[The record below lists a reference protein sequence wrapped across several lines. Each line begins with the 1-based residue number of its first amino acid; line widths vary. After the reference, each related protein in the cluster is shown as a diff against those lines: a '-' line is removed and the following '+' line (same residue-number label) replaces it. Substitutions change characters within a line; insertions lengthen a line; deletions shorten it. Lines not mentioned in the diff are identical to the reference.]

1 MLCDKGNKVE
11 NTFKILE
18 EKGITREDLYKN
30 AEGDRFNLSLQ
41 ALCDKLGI
49 EIVCKNDLTDDDGE
63 KISGKSDY
71 ENKKIYIN
79 SSEIGERMRF
89 TLGHELYHM
98 LNGQSEKRKEVEKL
112 NKNELIA
119 NAFAAELLMPED
131 MVIKKIKEFGFDIQ
145 KLAIYFK
152 VSIPAMFYRL
162 TNLGFLLIS

>member
-1 MLCDKGNKVE
+1 MFFDAVE

-18 EKGITREDLYKN
+18 ERGITREDLYRN

-49 EIVCKNDLTDDDGE
+49 EIVYKNDLIDDNGE
-63 KISGKSDY
+63 KISGNSDY

-89 TLGHELYHM
+89 TLGHELYHI
-98 LNGQSEKRKEVEKL
+98 LNGQSENRKEVEKF

-145 KLAIYFK
+145 RLAVYFK

>member
-1 MLCDKGNKVE
+1 
-11 NTFKILE
+11 
-18 EKGITREDLYKN
+18 
-30 AEGDRFNLSLQ
+30 
-41 ALCDKLGI
+41 
-49 EIVCKNDLTDDDGE
+49 
-63 KISGKSDY
+63 
-71 ENKKIYIN
+71 
-79 SSEIGERMRF
+79 
-89 TLGHELYHM
+89 M

-145 KLAIYFK
+145 RLAVYFK